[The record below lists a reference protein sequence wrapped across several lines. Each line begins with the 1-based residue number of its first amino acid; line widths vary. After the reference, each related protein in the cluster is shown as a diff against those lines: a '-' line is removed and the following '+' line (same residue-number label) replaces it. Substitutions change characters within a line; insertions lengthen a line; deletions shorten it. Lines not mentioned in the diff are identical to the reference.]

1 MVHFVPLFEPSQD
14 GDGVLDGRFI
24 DHDGLEPAFESG
36 ILLDVLAVLVERRG
50 TDAVEFAS
58 RQHGFQQVA
67 RVHGAFGLA
76 GADDGVEFVDEE
88 DDLTVRLLDFVQDGF
103 QTFFELAAKL
113 GARDQGAHVQREQG
127 LVLEV
132 VRHIA
137 LDDPLCEAFGD
148 GRLTDAGLTDE
159 ARVVLGF
166 PAQDPDDVSDLVVTA
181 DDRVQFLVAGHL
193 GQVRAILLQ
202 DVIGLFRVI
211 RRDLL
216 VAADVLQDLHEFLV
230 GDAAR
235 LQGLFQLAG
244 GFVDDAEHEVLDGN
258 VLVLH
263 LCGDGL
269 RLVHGGFQFLGAVD
283 AVGRHAGDLRKGLYE
298 VLYGVFQRGRTDTA
312 AFDAAGNEA
321 VLLLQ
326 EGQQDVLR
334 QELLVAVG
342 RRELLRALDG
352 GNAFLCIFLEV
363 HNCTS
368 PCKYLL

>member
-1 MVHFVPLFEPSQD
+1 MADIVHLGRHGVHFGLDEGAGFIDEVDGLVRQEPVRDVPVGERSGGDERTVLDLHSVVHFVPLFEPSQD

-193 GQVRAILLQ
+193 GQVRA
-202 DVIGLFRVI
+202 V
-211 RRDLL
+211 
-216 VAADVLQDLHEFLV
+216 FL
-230 GDAAR
+230 
-235 LQGLFQLAG
+235 
-244 GFVDDAEHEVLDGN
+244 
-258 VLVLH
+258 
-263 LCGDGL
+263 
-269 RLVHGGFQFLGAVD
+269 
-283 AVGRHAGDLRKGLYE
+283 
-298 VLYGVFQRGRTDTA
+298 
-312 AFDAAGNEA
+312 
-321 VLLLQ
+321 
-326 EGQQDVLR
+326 
-334 QELLVAVG
+334 
-342 RRELLRALDG
+342 
-352 GNAFLCIFLEV
+352 
-363 HNCTS
+363 
-368 PCKYLL
+368 